1 MAKVLKM
8 TVVALM
14 VLLLIAGCSNSN
26 DTNTGDN
33 GQSQNAGK
41 ETTDTTNGTTDD
53 PTAQIDSI
61 VYAHSVP
68 ITFLDTAGSQPQG
81 YPSGYEAAFA
91 IYNGLVKFDEDLNF
105 QPDLATDWSVG
116 DDGKT
121 WIFHLRQGVKFHDGT
136 DFNAD
141 AVVYDY
147 ARMLDKER
155 NIAAYSALWVN
166 IDKVVKV
173 DDYTVEVVTKEPYG
187 GLLNVMAHGSALLP
201 SPAAIEKYGADI
213 HLHPVGTGPYMMD
226 KFNPGTELILKANDN
241 YFGKKPQ
248 YKEMTFRYVADAS
261 SRIAALKSG
270 QADVI
275 DAVPSASVADLKND
289 SKIEVITKPGLQVF
303 GIGLNQTNPILQDQK
318 VRQALNYAI
327 QKAAIVKALFNEN
340 GSVLTS
346 PLAPN
351 TTGYAKSGEY
361 AFDIDKSK
369 KMLEEAGW
377 VAGSDGILAKNGN
390 KMSFTLRAPEGAYPN
405 DVAVAETIQSQLKTI
420 GVDVKINK
428 VDTASFWNGLKI
440 AKDKVDFDMVLFGY
454 NPSHGDGYIQLDAL
468 YRTNP
473 DEGQAPP
480 QWNFNWYSNKQVDS
494 LLDQAKTQV
503 DMKERTNTLGQ
514 AEKVIWDDAPYIYLY
529 TNTIITAKIKD
540 VTGIQVLPVVFTL
553 LTEK

>member
-1 MAKVLKM
+1 MVKVLKM
-8 TVVALM
+8 TVIALM
-14 VLLLIAGCSNSN
+14 VLILIAGCSNSN
-26 DTNTGDN
+26 DTNTEDN
-33 GQSQNAGK
+33 SQNQNAGK
-41 ETTDTTNGTTDD
+41 DTTDNDNPD
-53 PTAQIDSI
+53 AQKDSI

-91 IYNGLVKFDEDLNF
+91 IYNGLVKFDEELNF

-121 WIFHLRQGVKFHDGT
+121 WTFNLRQGVKFHDGT

-147 ARMLDKER
+147 ARMLDEEQ

-166 IDKVVKV
+166 IEKVVKV
-173 DDYTVEVVTKEPYG
+173 DDYTVDVVTKESYG
-187 GLLNVMAHGSALLP
+187 GLLNVLAHGSALLP
-201 SPAAIEKYGADI
+201 SPAAIEQYGADI
-213 HLHPVGTGPYMMD
+213 HLNPVGTGPYMMD
-226 KFNPGTELILKANDN
+226 KFNPGTELVLKANDN
-241 YFGKKPQ
+241 YFGNKPQ

-275 DAVPSASVADLKND
+275 DAVPSASVADLNND
-289 SKIEVITKPGLQVF
+289 SKIEVITRPGLQVF

-327 QKAAIVKALFNEN
+327 QKAAIVKVLFNEN

-351 TTGYAKSGEY
+351 TTGYVKSGEY
-361 AFDIDKSK
+361 AFDVDKSK

-377 VAGSDGILAKNGN
+377 VAGSDGILVKDGN
-390 KMSFTLRAPEGAYPN
+390 KMSFSLRAPEGAYPN
-405 DVAVAETIQSQLKTI
+405 DVAVAETIQGQLKTI
-420 GVDVKINK
+420 GVDVQINK
-428 VDTASFWNGLKI
+428 VDKATFWSGLKI
-440 AKDKVDFDMVLFGY
+440 EEDKVDFDMVLFGY

-473 DEGQAPP
+473 DAAQAPP

-494 LLDQAKTQV
+494 LLDKAKIEV
-503 DMKERTNTLGQ
+503 DMKERTNILGQ
-514 AEKVIWDDAPYIYLY
+514 VEKMIWDDAPYIYLY
-529 TNTIITAKIKD
+529 TNTIITAKNKD
-540 VTGIQVLPVVFTL
+540 VSGVQVLPVVFTL
-553 LTEK
+553 VADK